1 MGGSGDLFA
10 TANEAAAAR
19 NAPLAARMRPRNLE
33 EVTGQDHLLGPGCL
47 LRRAIQADRLGS
59 MIFYGPPG
67 CGKTSLAEVIAATT
81 CRAFV
86 RASGVVANV
95 AMVRD
100 LIQAARHRR
109 SESGRETILFVD
121 EIHRFNKSQ
130 QDVLLPY
137 VEEGAVTLI
146 GATTHNPIF
155 FINTPLTSRSLVF
168 ALQPL
173 DEQAVVALLRRA
185 LSDKERG
192 LGLYAVEATE
202 EALGHLASC
211 CEGDARRA
219 LNALELAVLT
229 TPPGEDGVIR
239 VTVAVAVESVQ
250 KKTIV
255 YDRDEDGHYDTI
267 SALIKSMRGSDPD
280 AAVYWLAKMLFA
292 GEDPRFIARRL
303 VIFASEDVGNADPR
317 ALLMASAAMQ
327 AAESVGMPE
336 VRINLAQAVTY
347 LATAPKSN
355 ASYRAIQA
363 AWRDIENGRS
373 LPVPEHLKNVH
384 LKTAAGPATDAAP
397 YRYPHDYRQHYVEQV
412 YIPTSARYYEISDQ
426 GYELTLAKRMA
437 ALRGEGGRHG

>member
-1 MGGSGDLFA
+1 MDESGDLFA
-10 TANEAAAAR
+10 AASMDEMAR
-19 NAPLAARMRPRNLE
+19 NAPLAARMRPRTLDE
-33 EVTGQDHLLGPGCL
+33 ISGQEHILSRHCL
-47 LRRAIQADRLGS
+47 LRRSIQADRLGS

-67 CGKTSLAEVIAATT
+67 CGKTSLAEVIALTT
-81 CRAFV
+81 ARAFV

-95 AMVRD
+95 SMVRD
-100 LIQAARHRR
+100 LIQAARRR
-109 SESGRETILFVD
+109 RAETGKETILFVD
-121 EIHRFNKSQ
+121 EIHRFNKAQ

-168 ALQPL
+168 ALQSL
-173 DEQAVVALLRRA
+173 DEDAVIALMQRA
-185 LSDKERG
+185 LRDEDRG
-192 LGLYAVEATE
+192 LGLYSVQAEE
-202 EALGHLASC
+202 EALRHIARC

-229 TPPGEDGVIR
+229 TPPGEDGIIA
-239 VTVAVAVESVQ
+239 VTVPVAVDSVQ

-255 YDRDEDGHYDTI
+255 YDRGEDGHYDTI

-317 ALLMASAAMQ
+317 ALLIASAAMQ
-327 AAESVGMPE
+327 ATETVGMPE
-336 VRINLAQAVTY
+336 VRINLSQAVTY

-355 ASYRAIQA
+355 ASYRAIQS
-363 AWRDIENGRS
+363 AWRDIEKGRS
-373 LPVPEHLKNVH
+373 LPVPAHLKNVH
-384 LKTAAGPATDAAP
+384 VQTAEGQSPAPA
-397 YRYPHDYRQHYVEQV
+397 YQYPHDFRDHYVEQQ
-412 YIPTSARYYEISDQ
+412 YIPTTAVYYEMTDQ
-426 GYELTLAKRMA
+426 GYEATLSKRMV
-437 ALRGEGGRHG
+437 ALRKKGSVDD

>member
-1 MGGSGDLFA
+1 MVESGDLFA
-10 TANEAAAAR
+10 AASADAVSR
-19 NAPLAARMRPRNLE
+19 RAPLAARMRPSTLDE
-33 EVTGQDHLLGPGCL
+33 ISGQEHILGRGCL
-47 LRRAIQADRLGS
+47 LHRAIQADRLGS

-67 CGKTSLAEVIAATT
+67 CGKTSLAEVIALTT
-81 CRAFV
+81 KRAFV
-86 RASGVVANV
+86 RASGVMSNV
-95 AMVRD
+95 AMLRD
-100 LIQAARHRR
+100 LVQAARHRLA
-109 SESGRETILFVD
+109 ENGRETILFID

-168 ALQPL
+168 ALQSL
-173 DEQAVVALLRRA
+173 DEDDVIALMRRA
-185 LSDKERG
+185 LRDEERG
-192 LGLYAVEATE
+192 LGLYAVEAE
-202 EALGHLASC
+202 EDALRHIARC

-229 TPPGEDGVIR
+229 TPPGENGSIH
-239 VTVAVAVESVQ
+239 VTVQVAVDSVQ

-292 GEDPRFIARRL
+292 GEDPRFVARRL
-303 VIFASEDVGNADPR
+303 VIFASEDIGNADPR
-317 ALLMASAAMQ
+317 ALLIASAAMQ
-327 AAESVGMPE
+327 ATETVGMPE
-336 VRINLAQAVTY
+336 VRINLSQAVTY

-355 ASYRAIQA
+355 ASYRAVNA
-363 AWRDIENGRS
+363 AWRDIEQGRS

-384 LKTAAGPATDAAP
+384 LKAEGNVSTDA
-397 YRYPHDYRQHYVEQV
+397 YQYPHNFQNHYVEQEYV
-412 YIPTSARYYEISDQ
+412 PTTAVYYEISNQ
-426 GYELTLAKRMA
+426 GYEATLAKRMA
-437 ALRGEGGRHG
+437 ALRQKGEKHD

>member
-1 MGGSGDLFA
+1 MSGTGDLFV
-10 TANEAAAAR
+10 AASAEDAAR
-19 NAPLAARMRPRNLE
+19 HAPLAARMRPQTLDE
-33 EVTGQDHLLGPGCL
+33 IAGQDHILGAGCL

-95 AMVRD
+95 ATVRD
-100 LIQAARHRR
+100 LMQAARHRQAER
-109 SESGRETILFVD
+109 GRGTILFVD

-155 FINTPLTSRSLVF
+155 FVNTPLTSRSLVF
-168 ALQPL
+168 ALHCL
-173 DEQAVVALLRRA
+173 DEDAVIALMRRA
-185 LSDKERG
+185 LSDSERG
-192 LGLYAVEATE
+192 LGLFPTAAAD
-202 EALGHLASC
+202 EALAHIARC

-229 TPPGEDGVIR
+229 TSPAADGLIHL
-239 VTVAVAVESVQ
+239 TIDVAVESVQ
-250 KKTIV
+250 QKTIL

-280 AAVYWLAKMLFA
+280 AAVYWLAKMLYA

-317 ALLMASAAMQ
+317 GLLMASAAMH
-327 AAESVGMPE
+327 AAETVGMPE
-336 VRINLAQAVTY
+336 VRINLAHVVTY

-355 ASYRAIQA
+355 ASYRAIGA
-363 AWRDIENGRS
+363 AWGDIENGRS

-384 LKTAAGPATDAAP
+384 VKPAEGGPVSEA
-397 YRYPHDYRQHYVEQV
+397 YRYPHDYQGHYVEQEYV
-412 YIPTSARYYEISDQ
+412 PTTAVYYEMTDQ
-426 GYELTLAKRMA
+426 GYEATLAKRMA
-437 ALRGEGGRHG
+437 LLRGKGKRYD